1 MQNFPTFFTD
11 IHLKL
16 SKWIKIILIFKLGS
30 FFESEETESIEHSFK
45 IHSFPT
51 FFTDFHLKLSKWIKI
66 ILIFKLGSFFEFEQ
80 TESIE
85 HSVKM
90 QNFPTFLY
98 KTVEI
103 GQIWHTK
110 CKVK

>member
-1 MQNFPTFFTD
+1 MQN
-11 IHLKL
+11 
-16 SKWIKIILIFKLGS
+16 
-30 FFESEETESIEHSFK
+30 
-45 IHSFPT
+45 FPT

-90 QNFPTFLY
+90 QNFPTFFTHFYIKLS
-98 KTVEI
+98 K
-103 GQIWHTK
+103 W
-110 CKVK
+110 VKFGIQNVR